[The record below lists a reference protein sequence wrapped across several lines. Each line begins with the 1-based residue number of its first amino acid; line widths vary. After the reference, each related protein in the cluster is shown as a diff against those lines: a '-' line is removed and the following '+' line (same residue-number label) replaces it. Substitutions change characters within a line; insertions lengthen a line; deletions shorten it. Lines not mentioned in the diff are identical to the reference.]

1 MRFLVMILIFF
12 MSQNTIAAG
21 ENFNEMI
28 GELSKQETRLHKKL
42 LRSLQNTKIAVAYN
56 ERWEQIR
63 GTEAISDNSMS
74 VRLVQVTK

>member
-1 MRFLVMILIFF
+1 MRFLAMILIFF

-28 GELSKQETRLHKKL
+28 GELSKQETRLYKKL

-74 VRLVQVTK
+74 VRLVQATK